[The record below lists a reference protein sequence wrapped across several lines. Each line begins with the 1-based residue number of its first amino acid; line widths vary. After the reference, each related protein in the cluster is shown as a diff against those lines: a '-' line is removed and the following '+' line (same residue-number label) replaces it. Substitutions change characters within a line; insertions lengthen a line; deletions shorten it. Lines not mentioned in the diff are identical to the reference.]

1 MQSLR
6 EGMFD
11 WGMRAQRR
19 RGQRC
24 KTPSKSGLASLNQ
37 VNKIE
42 FRGFRLLKKQ
52 HHPVEMFKLVMCG
65 DVAMC
70 HVSMLECI
78 HVGMSEKQ
86 HVEKNVGT

>member
-1 MQSLR
+1 MQ
-6 EGMFD
+6 D
-11 WGMRAQRR
+11 AA
-19 RGQRC
+19 
-24 KTPSKSGLASLNQ
+24 KN
-37 VNKIE
+37 VE

-86 HVEKNVGT
+86 HVGKNVCWNVFM